1 MIFLYKKFIRKSK
14 SLMNFLIIDVSYF
27 NFWRFFATKL
37 WYTKAHEDEQIEQG
51 YDWTQNQVF
60 MEKYKKMYFQTLKK
74 YIKKFKPHKI
84 ILARDCKRQT
94 IWRMNFYPEYKGTR
108 DEIYEKKQFMGGKV
122 FKYTY
127 SDIIPELLKDPLFQQ
142 IKLDNAEADD
152 IIYMCSQKIRK
163 NPDNIISI
171 ISSDHDLLQI
181 IDSSFNIKL
190 YQGNLKTYNNKA
202 KGNADI
208 SNFLKAILGDS
219 SDNIPKVFSGVGEKT
234 AVKLYNNPNLLL
246 DKFRKNKESFNRYII
261 NRLLV
266 DFKYIPLEIH
276 AELDKVFTV

>member
-1 MIFLYKKFIRKSK
+1 M
-14 SLMNFLIIDVSYF
+14 
-27 NFWRFFATKL
+27 
-37 WYTKAHEDEQIEQG
+37 
-51 YDWTQNQVF
+51 
-60 MEKYKKMYFQTLKK
+60 
-74 YIKKFKPHKI
+74 
-84 ILARDCKRQT
+84 
-94 IWRMNFYPEYKGTR
+94 
-108 DEIYEKKQFMGGKV
+108 
-122 FKYTY
+122 
-127 SDIIPELLKDPLFQQ
+127 
-142 IKLDNAEADD
+142 
-152 IIYMCSQKIRK
+152 
-163 NPDNIISI
+163 
-171 ISSDHDLLQI
+171 LQI

-246 DKFRKNKESFNRYII
+246 DKFRKNKESFNRYIT

>member
-1 MIFLYKKFIRKSK
+1 
-14 SLMNFLIIDVSYF
+14 MNFLAIDVSYF
-27 NFWRFFATKL
+27 NFWRFYATKI
-37 WYTKAHEDEQIEQG
+37 WYTRSHEDETIEPG
-51 YDWTQNQVF
+51 YDWSENTVF

-84 ILARDCKRQT
+84 VLARDCPRKN

-108 DEIYEKKQFMGGKV
+108 DEIYKKNKFMGGKV
-122 FKYTY
+122 FKWTY
-127 SDIIPELLKDPLFQQ
+127 ENIIPELLKDDIFQQ
-142 IKLDNAEADD
+142 IKIDNAEADD
-152 IIYMCSQKIRK
+152 IIYFCCQKVRK

-208 SNFLKAILGDS
+208 SNFIKAIVGDS
-219 SDNIPKVFSGVGEKT
+219 SDNISKVFTGVAERT
-234 AVKLYNNPNLLL
+234 AVKLYNDPDMLLE
-246 DKFRKNKESFNRYII
+246 KFRKNKGSFEKYVI

-266 DFKYIPLEIH
+266 DFKYIPVELKD
-276 AELDKVFTV
+276 ELDKVFKI